1 MSTNVQFIYSSTIS
15 LCKLANGIIFMQWQ
29 SVDETEYFRVYS
41 LLCCMFYGAEHISNN
56 MDSTFKLF

>member
-1 MSTNVQFIYSSTIS
+1 MVSYS
-15 LCKLANGIIFMQWQ
+15 CNDKVF
-29 SVDETEYFRVYS
+29 DETEYFRVYS